1 MLHLNEIV
9 GYLDDPSI
17 ERRVHALEH
26 AGALETV
33 QVGTDD
39 LARRRL
45 RLRGDHGSDVAIALP
60 RGVELRDGAVLYLDE
75 QRAIVLRTRPREWL
89 RLRARDA
96 ESALQLGFLAGHLH
110 WRVEFD
116 GECLCVALDGDASA
130 CLARIEARLAPGAV
144 EVLDGLPAGHAHA
157 R

>member
-1 MLHLNEIV
+1 MHLNEIV
-9 GYLDDPSI
+9 GYLDEPSI

-26 AGALETV
+26 AGAVETV
-33 QVGTDD
+33 QVGADD

-60 RGVELRDGAVLYLDE
+60 RGAVLRDGAVLYLDE
-75 QRAIVLRTRPREWL
+75 QRALVLRTRPREWL

-116 GECLCVALDGDASA
+116 GDCLCVAPDGDASA
-130 CLARIEARLAPGAV
+130 CMARIEARLAPGAV
-144 EVLDGLPAGHAHA
+144 EVVREAPTGGANGD
-157 R
+157 